1 MRNSAGVLK
10 ALTLASVV
18 LALSVGMADAKKK
31 KPAVEIDC
39 SNVEFADQCADAND
53 TSLPFGAQ
61 AEDKNSKIDVA
72 SKSNGA
78 ETTAPAETVPAQSTA
93 ATQTASVSGAG
104 EVEEVDTSEWYVGTM
119 PDKPYDIP
127 LVDRSKMD
135 PKFERQEVAYNGKEP
150 VGSIVVDI
158 DRKFLYFIESEG
170 KAVRYGIGVGR
181 LGFSWRGNAIV
192 GRKGVWPHWT
202 PTETMRKVLPN
213 LPAGMEGGLDS
224 PLGAR
229 AMYLYQDGR
238 DIMFRIHG
246 TNEPWSIG
254 EQVSSGCVRLL
265 NEDVADLYERVKI
278 GTQVFVRNSKH
289 GTGMKMPTEDT
300 SG

>member
-1 MRNSAGVLK
+1 M
-10 ALTLASVV
+10 TLAGIA
-18 LALSVGMADAKKK
+18 LAMSVGMADAKKK
-31 KPAVEIDC
+31 KPAPEADC
-39 SNVEFADQCADAND
+39 SHVTYSADCGD
-53 TSLPFGAQ
+53 TGLQLTGTKPDDPSAPLA
-61 AEDKNSKIDVA
+61 VA
-72 SKSNGA
+72 SKTEPG
-78 ETTAPAETVPAQSTA
+78 PLVPPEPIPEKNSTSSA
-93 ATQTASVSGAG
+93 ASVNANANAP
-104 EVEEVDTSEWYVGTM
+104 VDDIDTSEWYVGTM
-119 PDKPYDIP
+119 PDEPYDIP

-135 PKFERQEVAYNGKEP
+135 AKFERQDVVYEGKEP

-158 DRKFLYFIESEG
+158 DRRFLYYITADH
-170 KAVRYGIGVGR
+170 KAVRYSIGVGR
-181 LGFSWRGNAIV
+181 QGFSWRGNAIV

-202 PTETMRKVLPN
+202 PTDTMRKILPN
-213 LPAGMEGGLDS
+213 LPAGMDGGIDS

-229 AMYLYQDGR
+229 AMYLYQDGH

-289 GTGMKMPTEDT
+289 GTGLKTAPDDI